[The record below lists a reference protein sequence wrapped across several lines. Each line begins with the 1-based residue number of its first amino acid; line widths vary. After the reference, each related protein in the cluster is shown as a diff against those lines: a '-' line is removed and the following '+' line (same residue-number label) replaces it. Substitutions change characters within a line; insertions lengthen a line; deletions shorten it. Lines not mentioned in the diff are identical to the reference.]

1 MSENTSGTV
10 ERDES
15 MNLESLLSS
24 TEPSATPESQE
35 EPTKVGTTKA
45 EHKSPLD
52 LAIDRQKTA
61 QKGIIVDSANEQ
73 VGPVQLRPNTD
84 TDAFREGFADAISE
98 QEDLAKKAQ
107 LIYAVRRP
115 ENEGEYAEM
124 ITEIGAVTVDDNGVI
139 HVPEGAKY
147 IVPKNPEILAKVE
160 AQKAAMESGEY
171 QAYQTPDNTELKAE
185 TSSEY
190 SEKAARKEKKDQL
203 VKILIDKTG
212 LGANF
217 TFDEEETKAIQTSN
231 MIHLVEVE
239 NRDLEAVEIER
250 PDDGTPFMQAMD
262 AYKLSVSKAP
272 MTFPA
277 SGFKADMT
285 GLSWGEFSDITL
297 DISDDSEDY
306 INFDKIYKK
315 LSVIYNNMKNIS
327 IGAFKSFE
335 DFLKH
340 FAYVDVQLATYGLL
354 ISTQPEE
361 DTITLVCN
369 KPSCK
374 QRFNF
379 KYAPRSIINFN
390 SANTELLEQIDR
402 INTVAPEE
410 RLRLAKSSRVN
421 KFTRI
426 KLPVSGYLVDLGF
439 ASCYD
444 YLYGILSLIKKYTDE
459 EIPQDDTRWELT
471 GMLQGV
477 RGIYMPQKNGTYLA
491 ARKPE
496 NIIDVLNT
504 AIPPEDIIVLN
515 SAYEHYIN
523 QYYIEFSLNGV
534 ECPHCHTKTESIAI
548 TPDELVFLIHQRQ
561 RATPITFDN
570 FQDF

>member
-1 MSENTSGTV
+1 MSEINLDEVTGGAT
-10 ERDES
+10 RDPK
-15 MNLESLLSS
+15 LDIASLLTSS
-24 TEPSATPESQE
+24 TPQEPKE
-35 EPTKVGTTKA
+35 EVVEEKPV
-45 EHKSPLD
+45 HKSPLD
-52 LAIDRQKTA
+52 LAIERQNSSE
-61 QKGIIVDSANEQ
+61 KGIIVDSASEDF
-73 VGPVQLRPNTD
+73 GPVQLRTNTD
-84 TDAFREGFADAISE
+84 TEDSRAGFNEELTE
-98 QEDLAKKAQ
+98 QEDLAKKAT
-107 LIYAVRRP
+107 LIYAIRQP
-115 ENEGEYAEM
+115 ENQGEYAEM
-124 ITEIGAVTVDDNGVI
+124 ITEISGVSVDEAGVI
-139 HVPEGAKY
+139 HVPDGARY
-147 IVPKNPEILAKVE
+147 IIPKNPEIVAQAE
-160 AQKAAMESGEY
+160 AQKAAGET
-171 QAYQTPDNTELKAE
+171 QPENNPSETAE
-185 TSSEY
+185 TNTAVVDE
-190 SEKAARKEKKDQL
+190 RKEKKDQL

-212 LGANF
+212 LGANIK
-217 TFDEEETKAIQTSN
+217 FDDEETKAIQTSN

-239 NRDLEAVEIER
+239 NKELEVVEIER
-250 PDDGTPFMQAMD
+250 PDDGTPFMQMID
-262 AYKLSVSKAP
+262 TYKLSVSKAP

-327 IGAFKSFE
+327 IGPFKSFSH
-335 DFLKH
+335 FLKH

-369 KPSCK
+369 KAGCK
-374 QRFNF
+374 KRFNF
-379 KYAPRSIINFN
+379 KYSPRSIINFD
-390 SANTELLEQIDR
+390 SANTEMLEQIQR
-402 INTVAPEE
+402 ISTVAPEE
-410 RLRLAKSSRVN
+410 RLRLANSSRVN
-421 KFTRI
+421 KFTRF
-426 KLPVSGYLVDLGF
+426 KLPNSGYLVDLGF

-444 YLYGILSLIKKYTDE
+444 YLYGILSLIKKYTED

-477 RGIYMPQKNGTYLA
+477 RAIYIPKPNGTYIGA
-491 ARKPE
+491 KKPE
-496 NIIDVLNT
+496 DIVDVLNE
-504 AIPPEDIIVLN
+504 AVPPEDIIVLN

-523 QYYIEFSLNGV
+523 QYYINFSLTNV
-534 ECPHCHTKTESIAI
+534 ECPHCHTKTPEIQI

>member
-1 MSENTSGTV
+1 MGDANTTENV
-10 ERDES
+10 QRDEE
-15 MNLESLLSS
+15 MDLNALLSS
-24 TEPSATPESQE
+24 SAPSTESEKQE
-35 EPTKVGTTKA
+35 VPAEKEVVKE

-52 LAIDRQKTA
+52 LAIERQKTA
-61 QKGIIVDSANEQ
+61 QKGIIVDSANEE

-84 TDAFREGFADAISE
+84 TDAFREGFADELSE
-98 QEDLAKKAQ
+98 QEELIKKAQ
-107 LIYAVRRP
+107 LIYAVRAP
-115 ENEGEYAEM
+115 QNNGEYAEM
-124 ITEIGAVTVDDNGVI
+124 ITEINAVTVDDEGVI

-147 IVPKNPEILAKVE
+147 IIPKNPEIVAAVQAKTQV
-160 AQKAAMESGEY
+160 SGEEY
-171 QAYQTPDNTELKAE
+171 PNTEDLDKKTE
-185 TSSEY
+185 TQNDSVDA
-190 SEKAARKEKKDQL
+190 EKAARKEKKDQL

-212 LGANF
+212 LGANIK
-217 TFDEEETKAIQTSN
+217 FDEEETKAIQTSN

-239 NRDLEAVEIER
+239 NRDLEVVEIER
-250 PDDGTPFMQAMD
+250 PDDGTPFMQVMD

-297 DISDDSEDY
+297 DVSDDAEDY
-306 INFDKIYKK
+306 INFDKTYKK

-379 KYAPRSIINFN
+379 KYSPRSIINFN
-390 SANTELLEQIDR
+390 SASTELLEQIER

-410 RLRLAKSSRVN
+410 RLRLAKSSKVN
-421 KFTRI
+421 KFTRF
-426 KLPVSGYLVDLGF
+426 KLPTSGYLVDLGL

-444 YLYGILSLIKKYTDE
+444 YLYGILGLIKKYTDE

-477 RGIYMPQKNGTYLA
+477 RGIYIPQKNGTYLA
-491 ARKPE
+491 ATKSE
-496 NIIDVLNT
+496 NIVDVLNT

-523 QYYIEFSLNGV
+523 QYYIEFSLKGV
-534 ECPHCHTKTESIAI
+534 ECPHCHTKTERIVI

>member
-1 MSENTSGTV
+1 MAENTSGTV
-10 ERDES
+10 QRDED
-15 MNLESLLSS
+15 MDLESLLSAS
-24 TEPSATPESQE
+24 APSAEPESQE
-35 EPTKVGTTKA
+35 NPAQVEPIKT

-52 LAIDRQKTA
+52 LAIERQKTA
-61 QKGIIVDSANEQ
+61 QKGIIVDSANEE

-84 TDAFREGFADAISE
+84 TDAFREGFANEISE
-98 QEDLAKKAQ
+98 QEDLIKKAQ
-107 LIYAVRRP
+107 LIYATRP
-115 ENEGEYAEM
+115 PQNEGEYAEM
-124 ITEIGAVTVDDNGVI
+124 ITEICGVTVDDDGII

-147 IVPKNPEILAKVE
+147 IIPKNPEIVAQVE
-160 AQKAAMESGEY
+160 ARKAAMESGEVP
-171 QAYQTPDNTELKAE
+171 QNEEETENVSSEGNTEDG
-185 TSSEY
+185 
-190 SEKAARKEKKDQL
+190 EKTARREKKDQL

-217 TFDEEETKAIQTSN
+217 KFDEEETKAIQTSS

-239 NRDLEAVEIER
+239 SRELEAVEIER
-250 PDDGTPFMQAMD
+250 PDDGTPFMQTVD

-297 DISDDSEDY
+297 DISDDSDDY

-379 KYAPRSIINFN
+379 KYVPRSIINFN
-390 SANTELLEQIDR
+390 SANTEMLEQIDK

-426 KLPVSGYLVDLGF
+426 KLPASGYLVDLGF

-444 YLYGILSLIKKYTDE
+444 YLYGILSLIKKYTDN

-504 AIPPEDIIVLN
+504 SIPPEDIIILN

-523 QYYIEFSLNGV
+523 QYYIEFSLKGV

-561 RATPITFDN
+561 RATPVTFDN
-570 FQDF
+570 FRDF

>member
-1 MSENTSGTV
+1 MENMETGIDGVT
-10 ERDES
+10 RDK
-15 MNLESLLSS
+15 NLDVASLLTSS
-24 TEPSATPESQE
+24 TAAERKE
-35 EPTKVGTTKA
+35 EPVEEKP
-45 EHKSPLD
+45 KSALD
-52 LAIDRQKTA
+52 LAIARKANGAET
-61 QKGIIVDSANEQ
+61 GMLVDADKDVVETEE
-73 VGPVQLRPNTD
+73 LRANTD
-84 TDAFREGFADAISE
+84 TEEFREGFKQEVTE
-98 QEDLAKKAQ
+98 QEDLTDKAK
-107 LIYAVRRP
+107 LVYAIRQP
-115 ENEGEYAEM
+115 ANEGEYAQM
-124 ITEIGAVTVDDNGVI
+124 ITEISMVYQDANGVVHI
-139 HVPEGAKY
+139 PENARW
-147 IVPKNPEILAKVE
+147 IMPKTPENTRHQTVNTNVTGTYPEAVNVNGTSVE
-160 AQKAAMESGEY
+160 V
-171 QAYQTPDNTELKAE
+171 
-185 TSSEY
+185 SSE
-190 SEKAARKEKKDQL
+190 AVLANARKEKKDQL

-212 LGANF
+212 LGANIK
-217 TFDEEETKAIQTSN
+217 FDEEETKAIQTSD

-239 NRDLEAVEIER
+239 NRDLEVVEIER
-250 PDDGTPFMQAMD
+250 PDDGTPFMQLMD
-262 AYKLSVSKAP
+262 SYKLSVSKAP

-277 SGFKADMT
+277 SGFKADIT
-285 GLSWGEFSDITL
+285 GLSWGEFADITL

-354 ISTQPEE
+354 IATQPEE
-361 DTITLVCN
+361 DTITLMCN

-379 KYAPRSIINFN
+379 KYVPRSIINFN
-390 SANTELLEQIDR
+390 NANTEMLQQIDR

-410 RLRLAKSSRVN
+410 RLRLAKASRVN
-421 KFTRI
+421 KFTRF
-426 KLPVSGYLVDLGF
+426 KLPASGYLVDLGF

-459 EIPQDDTRWELT
+459 ELPQNDTRWELT

-477 RGIYMPQKNGTYLA
+477 RAIYIPQANGTYIA
-491 ARKPE
+491 ARRPE
-496 NIIDVLNT
+496 DIVDVLKD
-504 AIPPEDIIVLN
+504 AILPEDIIVLN

-523 QYYIEFSLNGV
+523 QYYIDFSLSGV
-534 ECPHCHTKTESIAI
+534 ECPHCHTKTENIQI

-561 RATPITFDN
+561 RSTPITFDN

>member
-1 MSENTSGTV
+1 MSENTLENV
-10 ERDES
+10 HRDTD
-15 MNLESLLSS
+15 MDLESLLSTS
-24 TEPSATPESQE
+24 VSSEPVNQE
-35 EPTKVGTTKA
+35 NPSYIEETKK

-52 LAIDRQKTA
+52 LAIENQKNG
-61 QKGIIVDSANEQ
+61 QKGIIVDSANEE

-84 TDAFREGFADAISE
+84 TDDSRKGFADEISE
-98 QEDLAKKAQ
+98 QEDLIKKAK
-107 LIYAVRRP
+107 LIYAIKSPRDER
-115 ENEGEYAEM
+115 EYVEM
-124 ITEIGAVTVDDNGVI
+124 INEIGGVTVDDNGII

-147 IVPKNPEILAKVE
+147 IIPKNPDIVEKVE
-160 AQKAAMESGEY
+160 AKKASMESGNISE
-171 QAYQTPDNTELKAE
+171 TRDTTETTVTE
-185 TSSEY
+185 DVENSS
-190 SEKAARKEKKDQL
+190 RKEKKDQL

-217 TFDEEETKAIQTSN
+217 KFDEEETKAIQTSN

-239 NRDLEAVEIER
+239 TRELEAVEIER
-250 PDDGTPFMQAMD
+250 PNDGTPFMQAMD

-297 DISDDSEDY
+297 DISDESEDY

-327 IGAFKSFE
+327 IGQFKSFE

-369 KPSCK
+369 KTSCK
-374 QRFNF
+374 KRFNF
-379 KYAPRSIINFN
+379 KYIPRSIINFN
-390 SANTELLEQIDR
+390 SANTEMLEQIDK

-410 RLRLAKSSRVN
+410 RLKLAQSSRVN

-444 YLYGILSLIKKYTDE
+444 YLYGILSLIKQYTND

-477 RGIYMPQKNGTYLA
+477 RGIYLPQKNGTYLA

>member
-1 MSENTSGTV
+1 MSETSTESV
-10 ERDES
+10 KRDEAMDLS
-15 MNLESLLSS
+15 SLL
-24 TEPSATPESQE
+24 TNTTPTNEQNPNAESKT
-35 EPTKVGTTKA
+35 PVA
-45 EHKSPLD
+45 KSPLD
-52 LAIDRQKTA
+52 LAIENQRNSQT
-61 QKGIIVDSANEQ
+61 GIIVDSANEEE
-73 VGPVQLRPNTD
+73 GPVKLRPNTD
-84 TDAFREGFADAISE
+84 TEESRKGFAEEVQE
-98 QEDLAKKAQ
+98 QEALAEKAKM
-107 LIYAVRRP
+107 IYAIRRP
-115 ENEGEYAEM
+115 EDEREYAEM
-124 ITEIGAVTVDDNGVI
+124 IREISQVTNVDGVI
-139 HVPEGAKY
+139 RVPEGAKY
-147 IVPKNPEILAKVE
+147 IIPKTAETIVAVEAKKAEMNAGETPAETVNSTETNVEAEESNEELAK
-160 AQKAAMESGEY
+160 
-171 QAYQTPDNTELKAE
+171 
-185 TSSEY
+185 
-190 SEKAARKEKKDQL
+190 KEKKNQL

-217 TFDEEETKAIQTSN
+217 KFDSEEIEAIQNSN

-239 NRDLEAVEIER
+239 NKDLETVEIER
-250 PDDGTPFMQAMD
+250 PDDSLSFMQAVD

-297 DISDDSEDY
+297 DVSEDSDDY

-327 IGAFKSFE
+327 IGKFSSFE

-369 KPSCK
+369 KADCK
-374 QRFNF
+374 KRFNF
-379 KYAPRSIINFN
+379 KYSPRSIINFN

-402 INTVAPEE
+402 IATVAPED
-410 RLRLAKSSRVN
+410 RLNLARASRVN
-421 KFTRI
+421 KFLRFR
-426 KLPVSGYLVDLGF
+426 LPSSGYLVDLGF

-444 YLYGILSLIKKYTDE
+444 YLYGILSVIKKFTDS
-459 EIPQDDTRWELT
+459 EIPQDDSRWELT

-477 RGIYMPQKNGTYLA
+477 RGIYIPQKDGKYLSA
-491 ARKPE
+491 KTPE
-496 NIIDVLNT
+496 NIINVLNT
-504 AIPPEDIIVLN
+504 AIPPEDIVVLN

-523 QYYIEFSLNGV
+523 QYYIEFSLKGV
-534 ECPHCHTKTESIAI
+534 ECPHCHTKTDSIAI

>member
-1 MSENTSGTV
+1 MSENTLENV
-10 ERDES
+10 HRDTD
-15 MNLESLLSS
+15 MDLESLLSTS
-24 TEPSATPESQE
+24 VSSEPVNQE
-35 EPTKVGTTKA
+35 NPTYIEETKK

-52 LAIDRQKTA
+52 LAIENQKNS
-61 QKGIIVDSANEQ
+61 QKGIIVDSANEE

-84 TDAFREGFADAISE
+84 TDDSRKGFADEISE
-98 QEDLAKKAQ
+98 QEDLIKKAK
-107 LIYAVRRP
+107 LIYAIKSPRDER
-115 ENEGEYAEM
+115 EYVEM
-124 ITEIGAVTVDDNGVI
+124 INEIGGVTVDDNGII

-147 IVPKNPEILAKVE
+147 IIPKNPDIVEKVE
-160 AQKAAMESGEY
+160 AKKASMESGNISE
-171 QAYQTPDNTELKAE
+171 TRDTTETTVTE
-185 TSSEY
+185 DVENSS
-190 SEKAARKEKKDQL
+190 RKEKKDQL

-217 TFDEEETKAIQTSN
+217 KFDEEETKAIQTSN

-239 NRDLEAVEIER
+239 TRELEAVEIER
-250 PDDGTPFMQAMD
+250 PNDGTPFMQAMD

-297 DISDDSEDY
+297 DISDESEDY

-327 IGAFKSFE
+327 IGQFKSFE

-374 QRFNF
+374 KRFNF
-379 KYAPRSIINFN
+379 KYIPRSIINFN
-390 SANTELLEQIDR
+390 SANTEMLEQIDK

-410 RLRLAKSSRVN
+410 RLKLAQSSRVN

-444 YLYGILSLIKKYTDE
+444 YLYGILSLIKQYTND

-477 RGIYMPQKNGTYLA
+477 RGIYLPQKNGTYLA

-523 QYYIEFSLNGV
+523 QYYIEFSLKGV